1 MWSVECYQQISTV
14 ESTFITAKSAS
25 VYRSRRSRRN
35 ERIFTSRIHR
45 GPQKNAPLRYSF
57 ITLINVDRFL
67 KFFSTVGLVS
77 KFVTRLMSYFQTS
90 RSSHFCFPWR
100 RPCDYHAICCTDR
113 KTIQCL
119 SNLRSMYLSIFN
131 SFRVIRCL
139 NQCVRQK
146 NRHFYIFVFPGDAP
160 RAITLNVVWME
171 NKFDAYKLP
180 R

>member
-1 MWSVECYQQISTV
+1 VLSTNFDRREYVYNSKVSLCLPQQTV
-14 ESTFITAKSAS
+14 TTK
-25 VYRSRRSRRN
+25 R
-35 ERIFTSRIHR
+35 THLHMSRIHR

-67 KFFSTVGLVS
+67 KFFSTVGLNS
-77 KFVTRLMSYFQTS
+77 GFVTRLLSYFQTS

-146 NRHFYIFVFPGDAP
+146 NRYFYIFVFPGDAP